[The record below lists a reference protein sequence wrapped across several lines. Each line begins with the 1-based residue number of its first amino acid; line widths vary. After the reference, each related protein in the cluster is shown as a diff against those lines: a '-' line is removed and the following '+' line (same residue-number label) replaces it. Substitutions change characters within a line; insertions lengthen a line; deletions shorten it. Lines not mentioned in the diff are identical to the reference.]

1 MFAKSSTLKR
11 IFMLLVLL
19 NTRERM
25 IHENVWKNGTC
36 IVKTTLGLQTE
47 LESPAESQLFLGRSV
62 SDMDA
67 ESLATLCFL

>member
-25 IHENVWKNGTC
+25 IHANVCHFKLT
-36 IVKTTLGLQTE
+36 
-47 LESPAESQLFLGRSV
+47 
-62 SDMDA
+62 
-67 ESLATLCFL
+67 